1 MAETP
6 DPGHSD
12 LDRHALVMGVWLAT
26 GLLAAVFL
34 IHAFGGGSVWAAAA
48 GFAVLL
54 AGFGAHVIVN
64 AVWRTGFTPGEL
76 ALGLCVYGAG
86 LVWFLLSLLLGN
98 VEAARLF
105 VPIGVGFIVILV
117 AVVFY
122 LVTFFGVRRTFERF
136 DVIREFR
143 PQRSGRTGG

>member
-1 MAETP
+1 MAPTP
-6 DPGHSD
+6 DPDHSA
-12 LDRHALVMGVWLAT
+12 LDRHALAMGIWLAA
-26 GLLAAVFL
+26 GFLAVVFL

-64 AVWRTGFTPGEL
+64 AVWRTGFTPREL

-86 LVWFLLSLLLGN
+86 LVWFLLSLLLGSA
-98 VEAARLF
+98 EAVRLF
-105 VPIGVGFIVILV
+105 VPVGLGFIVILI

-122 LVTFFGVRRTFERF
+122 LVTFFGVRRAFERF

-143 PQRSGRTGG
+143 PPRSDQTKG